1 MGDNRFG
8 CYCGYIIVAAVF
20 LIMFIIWGTACS
32 YGVFFEPLLKEFGW
46 TRALTAGASSMQN
59 LVFGVVC
66 IVAAR
71 LTDQFGPRV
80 VITFCGLVLGIGYF
94 WISRI
99 HAAWQLYLYYGVIV
113 SCGMSA
119 YIPMLSIVVKWF
131 ERRRGMMTAIVLSG
145 MGIGIMIIPPIANY
159 LISTYT
165 WRTAYIIFAVFGFL
179 LVSMTAQFLKHSP
192 HESSHS
198 ITTDKSSKDQKNLSY
213 GVAIPFR
220 EALLTRQFWL
230 LSALYFSFLYL
241 VLTVLTHIV
250 IHATGIGIAAK
261 SATNIL
267 SIIGALCVVGMNVSG
282 QSADRIGNKQTLIIS
297 FILITV
303 SFLVLLVARTAWTF
317 YLFAAILGL
326 AYGGMQVLFSPLVAE
341 LFGLESHGVI
351 LGSAAFS
358 GSIGAAVG
366 PFFTG
371 WIFDS
376 TRSYDPAFLLCL
388 IIAVV
393 SIILA
398 FLLRPI
404 SEKTGKSFSSHPFQP
419 VTFPSS
425 LDNK

>member
-8 CYCGYIIVAAVF
+8 YYYGYIIVAAVF
-20 LIMFIIWGTACS
+20 LIMFVIWGTACS

-46 TRALTAGASSMQN
+46 TRALTAGASSTQN
-59 LVFGVVC
+59 LVFGIVC
-66 IVAAR
+66 IVTAR

-80 VITFCGLVLGIGYF
+80 VITFCGLVLGLGYLL
-94 WISRI
+94 ISQI

-119 YIPMLSIVVKWF
+119 YIPMLSLVVKWF

-145 MGIGIMIIPPIANY
+145 MGIGIMIIPPIANF
-159 LISTYT
+159 LISAYA
-165 WRTAYIIFAVFGFL
+165 WRTAYIIFAVFGFV
-179 LVSMTAQFLKHSP
+179 LVSLSAQFLKHSP
-192 HESSHS
+192 LESNDS
-198 ITTDKSSKDQKNLSY
+198 ITTDESLKNHKNFSH

-220 EALLTRQFWL
+220 EALQTRQFWF

-250 IHATGIGIAAK
+250 IHATGMGMTAISAA
-261 SATNIL
+261 NIL
-267 SIIGALCVVGMNVSG
+267 SIIGALCVVGMNLSG
-282 QSADRIGNKQTLIIS
+282 QSADRIGNKQTLIVS
-297 FILITV
+297 FILITA
-303 SFLVLLVARTAWTF
+303 SFLILLVARTALTF

-358 GSIGAAVG
+358 GSVGAALG
-366 PFFTG
+366 PFLTG

-388 IIAVV
+388 MIAVV

-398 FLLRPI
+398 SLLRPI
-404 SEKTGKSFSSHPFQP
+404 PGKRGKPFSSH
-419 VTFPSS
+419 
-425 LDNK
+425 